1 MKPNISEKDFFE
13 FYQHAE
19 EQTENSVDAEG
30 LKSTQKFERE
40 RGFPGGPA
48 LAVCIILG
56 ILAASAWLGYR
67 IFSPP
72 STAEALRVTIDGP
85 SEVASGNDA
94 IYTLTISNQTG
105 SPLEGV
111 TVTARYPTGF
121 SYVYSSREP
130 LNANKNYWTLD
141 PIEPHRASI
150 LTIRGSLVGL
160 GSEEKNFIAAIT
172 YRQKGVSAEFSKT
185 TTFSSRISSGG
196 LVHRMSI
203 PTSVQ
208 PGEQFSFTIQY
219 DAFDSIPNADAA
231 LLSLTLPKGFKIISS
246 QPQSDREGSWSGNLL
261 LKTINPVS
269 KKGEITLTGQ
279 FDQKTSGTFTVSSS
293 IGVAGKKESEQTAL
307 VTVAEGTLSGTL
319 AVNGS
324 KNPATLLFD
333 TPIAFTLTIENTG
346 EEPVVEGVV
355 SLLLES
361 PLIQWTSLKDA
372 HGGILSDHTITWSSR
387 EFQKLAGIEPGGR
400 VVVPLSISLKNIADF
415 RTLPDEIKSLDPF
428 FLVATLTSQATLK
441 NKKTEVRVLPV
452 TVKNPISSDVA
463 VNSSIAPIPP
473 DSGKKAARV
482 SWTITNTLHDLD
494 AVSFTAT
501 LPQGVQWGSSET
513 FDAGSITYDEVTRVV
528 TWAINRIPK
537 TVSSLAASFALSSAG
552 DQWKETSTI
561 LDAIVFEATD
571 KTTLSPIRIEL
582 GSARSEN

>member
-13 FYQHAE
+13 FYRHAE
-19 EQTENSVDAEG
+19 GQTENSAEAEG
-30 LKSTQKFERE
+30 LKQTQKFERE

-48 LAVCIILG
+48 LAACIILG
-56 ILAASAWLGYR
+56 ILGASAWLGYR

-85 SEVASGNDA
+85 LEVASGNDA
-94 IYTLTISNQTG
+94 IYTLSISNQTG
-105 SPLEGV
+105 SSLEGV

-150 LTIRGSLVGL
+150 LTIRGSLAGL
-160 GSEEKNFIAAIT
+160 GGEEKNLIAAIT
-172 YRQKGVSAEFSKT
+172 YSQKGVSAEFSKT
-185 TTFSSRISSGG
+185 AAFSSRISSGG

-208 PGEQFSFTIQY
+208 PGEQFSFAIQY
-219 DAFDSIPNADAA
+219 DAFDSIPSADAA
-231 LLSLTLPKGFKIISS
+231 LLSLALPEGLKIISS
-246 QPQSDREGSWSGNLL
+246 QPQPDREGSWSGGLL
-261 LKTINPVS
+261 LKTINPVL

-279 FDQKTSGTFTVSSS
+279 FDKKISGTFTVSSS
-293 IGVAGKKESEQTAL
+293 IAVAGKKESEQTAL
-307 VTVAEGTLSGTL
+307 VTVSEGSLAGTL

-324 KNPATLLFD
+324 KNPAVLSFD
-333 TPIAFTLTIENTG
+333 APIAFTLTIENTG
-346 EEPVVEGVV
+346 EEPLVEGVV

-361 PLIQWTSLKDA
+361 PLILWTSLMDA
-372 HGGILSDHTITWSSR
+372 NGGVLSDHTITWSSR
-387 EFQKLAGIEPGGR
+387 EFPKLATIAPGAR
-400 VVVPLSISLKNIADF
+400 VVLPLSVSLKNIADF

-441 NKKTEVRVLPV
+441 NKKTDVRVLPV

-463 VNSSIAPIPP
+463 VNSSIAPMPS

-501 LPQGVQWGSSET
+501 LPEGVQWGSSES
-513 FDAGSITYDEVTRVV
+513 FEAGSIAYGETTRQVIW
-528 TWAINRIPK
+528 TINRIPK
-537 TVSSLAASFALSSAG
+537 TVPSLAASFVISSAG
-552 DQWKETSTI
+552 DQWIEKSAI
-561 LDAIVFEATD
+561 LEKIVFEATD
-571 KTTLSPIRIEL
+571 KTTLSPIRIEI
-582 GSARSEN
+582 GGARSEN